1 MSADSVMG
9 VDVSGKSLDVH
20 VLPQG
25 RSGKFT
31 NDPAGIGELIGLA
44 RELDVGLIVMEATGG
59 LETALTVECGLR
71 GMPAVVMN
79 PRQIRDFARSTGRLA
94 KTDALDAQVIA
105 RFATAVRPEVRPLPD
120 AQASR
125 LKALV
130 TRRQQIVEMRTAE
143 SNRLK
148 RAPKAVHR
156 GIENHIRYLT
166 QELED
171 LDREMDDFIKENA
184 AWTGKA
190 QALKGV
196 PGIGSV
202 SCMTLLASLPELGSL
217 NRREIAV
224 LVGVAPLNRDS
235 GVYRGKRSIW
245 GGRANVRRTL
255 YMAGMSARVHNPLIK
270 TFYERLV
277 GNGKP
282 SKVAMVACMRKL
294 LTMINAML
302 RDGTTWNQFNHTINP
317 PLIQHSCSNPCR
329 RSVDAGSHRSW
340 LGIPFGRCSAN
351 AASQPVCPSAG
362 RGRRV
367 RGGRGVVQWRKRMHP
382 GAGSRPPGV

>member
-1 MSADSVMG
+1 MSADVVMG
-9 VDVSGKSLDVH
+9 VDVSGKRLDVH
-20 VLPQG
+20 ILPQE
-25 RSGKFT
+25 RAGKFA
-31 NDPAGIGELIGLA
+31 NDPVGIGELIDLA
-44 RELDVGLIVMEATGG
+44 KELDVGLIVMEATGG
-59 LETALTVECGLR
+59 LERALTVDCGLR
-71 GMPAVVMN
+71 RMPVAVMN

-105 RFATAVRPEVRPLPD
+105 RFAAAVRPEVRPLPD
-120 AQASR
+120 AEAAR

-130 TRRQQIVEMRTAE
+130 ARRQQIVEMRTAE

-148 RAPKAVHR
+148 RASKAVHC
-156 GIENHIRYLT
+156 GIESHIQYLT

-171 LDREMDDFIKENA
+171 LDREMEDFIKENA
-184 AWTGKA
+184 AWTWKA
-190 QALKGV
+190 KALKDV

-217 NRREIAV
+217 NRREIAA

-235 GVYRGKRSIW
+235 GTHRGKRSVW

-294 LTMINAML
+294 LTIINAML
-302 RDGTTWNQFNHTINP
+302 RDGTTWNQLNHTSNP
-317 PLIQHSCSNPCR
+317 SLVQHSCYS
-329 RSVDAGSHRSW
+329 
-340 LGIPFGRCSAN
+340 
-351 AASQPVCPSAG
+351 PSL
-362 RGRRV
+362 
-367 RGGRGVVQWRKRMHP
+367 
-382 GAGSRPPGV
+382 

>member
-1 MSADSVMG
+1 MSPDSVMG

-20 VLPQG
+20 ILPQG
-25 RSGKFT
+25 RSGRFP
-31 NDPAGIGELIGLA
+31 NDLVGIGELIDLA
-44 RELDVGLIVMEATGG
+44 KDLDVGVIVMEATGG

-71 GMPAVVMN
+71 GMLAVVMN
-79 PRQIRDFARSTGRLA
+79 PRQIRDFARSVGKLA
-94 KTDALDAQVIA
+94 KTDSLDAQIIA
-105 RFATAVRPEVRPLPD
+105 RFAAAVRPEVRPLPD
-120 AQASR
+120 AEASR

-130 TRRQQIVEMRTAE
+130 ARRQQIVEMRTAE

-148 RAPKAVHR
+148 RAPKAVHSR
-156 GIENHIRYLT
+156 IERHIQYLT
-166 QELED
+166 EELAD
-171 LDREMDDFIKENA
+171 LDREMDNFIKENA

-190 QALKGV
+190 KALKDI

-202 SCMTLLASLPELGSL
+202 SCLTLLASLPELGSL
-217 NRREIAV
+217 NRREIAA

-235 GVYRGKRSIW
+235 GVHRGKRSVW

-302 RDGTTWNQFNHTINP
+302 RDGTTWNHLNHPSNH
-317 PLIQHSCSNPCR
+317 LLLQHSC
-329 RSVDAGSHRSW
+329 
-340 LGIPFGRCSAN
+340 
-351 AASQPVCPSAG
+351 
-362 RGRRV
+362 
-367 RGGRGVVQWRKRMHP
+367 
-382 GAGSRPPGV
+382 